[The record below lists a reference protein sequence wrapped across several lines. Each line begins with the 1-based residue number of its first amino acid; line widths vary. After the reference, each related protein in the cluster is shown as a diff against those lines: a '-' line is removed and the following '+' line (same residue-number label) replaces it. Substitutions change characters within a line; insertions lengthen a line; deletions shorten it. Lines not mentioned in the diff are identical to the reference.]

1 MFSLNSNFIEKIKN
15 FFFPFYKNSEL
26 KFVFKI
32 LQQGI
37 PKEQKAAMFVGGC
50 VRKHLSN
57 QEIDDIDIATSLTTD
72 QIKEKFKDTKFK
84 VIDSG
89 VQHGTVT
96 LVSDNL
102 KLELTTLRKDV
113 KTDGRHAEVEYTN
126 DWQKDSERRDF
137 TINAIYLDIDGNIFD
152 PQSGTTDLKN
162 NNIKFIGDP
171 QKRIEED
178 YLRIIRLIR
187 FSIEYES
194 EIDLKTI
201 EATRYNLDGIKKIS
215 KERILTELL
224 KILGTKNFVKI
235 NNNKHLKTLF
245 SLIFPE
251 LKNLERLN
259 QLESISNISN
269 FDKETLLA
277 VLLIDEK
284 NNHEYF
290 SYKYNIS
297 NDLKENLNLMAKNF
311 LNFQKNK
318 KFFLKDLKKNMYY
331 FGKKHLKDLNI
342 LYFSDNR
349 KLKLKDYLEIFN
361 NIEKLYIPEFS
372 FDGNFLKEQ
381 GVQEGVLIGK
391 ILKMIEKEWV
401 SSDFQISNKRVL
413 EIIKT
418 QNN

>member
-1 MFSLNSNFIEKIKN
+1 
-15 FFFPFYKNSEL
+15 
-26 KFVFKI
+26 
-32 LQQGI
+32 
-37 PKEQKAAMFVGGC
+37 MFVGGC

-201 EATRYNLDGIKKIS
+201 EITRYNLDGIKKIS

-235 NNNKHLKTLF
+235 NNNKHLKNLF

-259 QLESISNISN
+259 QLQSISNISN
-269 FDKETLLA
+269 FDKATLLA

-297 NDLKENLNLMAKNF
+297 NDLKGNLNLMAKNF
-311 LNFQKNK
+311 LNFQLNK

-372 FDGNFLKEQ
+372 FDGNYLKEQ

>member
-37 PKEQKAAMFVGGC
+37 PSEQKAAMFVGGC
-50 VRKHLSN
+50 VRKYLSN

-201 EATRYNLDGIKKIS
+201 EAIRYNLDGIKKIS

-224 KILGTKNFVKI
+224 KILGIKNFVKI

>member
-201 EATRYNLDGIKKIS
+201 EAIRYNLDGIKKIS

-224 KILGTKNFVKI
+224 KILGIKNFVKI

>member
-1 MFSLNSNFIEKIKN
+1 MFSLDSNFIEKIKK

-37 PKEQKAAMFVGGC
+37 PSEQKAAMFVGGC

-89 VQHGTVT
+89 IHHGTVT

-297 NDLKENLNLMAKNF
+297 NDLKGNLNLMAKNF
-311 LNFQKNK
+311 LNFQLNK